1 MVSVQIRT
9 VKQNALALIQF
20 GNATREPADHFVKII
35 FWHVIPQLL
44 ARHFENFVILTADEN
59 LPKLPPIAGDIGGS
73 TPMSNSANL
82 TAATSL

>member
-35 FWHVIPQLL
+35 FSCHSAVIRPATFKILL
-44 ARHFENFVILTADEN
+44 Y
-59 LPKLPPIAGDIGGS
+59 
-73 TPMSNSANL
+73 
-82 TAATSL
+82 